1 MDTATLVNFDI
12 ENGKEVID
20 ALDRDGKTP
29 NVALWAKIP
38 DYEDWRLV
46 IASGQLDQTSSLSG
60 YTEINESLKRAG
72 FPFRRKPTISLR
84 PWTSPSFRDCAKPS
98 HRRSIPTECA
108 SGARCSATNT
118 WKTRSSIAFDRLAKG
133 SGQSSRLLIHSGAF
147 RTECAAVLY
156 ARIRPMKSSDNSLRF
171 A

>member
-1 MDTATLVNFDI
+1 MDTSTLVNFDI

-20 ALDRDGKTP
+20 ALDRDGKSP

-46 IASGQLDQTSSLSG
+46 IASDRIDQTSSLSG

-84 PWTSPSFRDCAKPS
+84 SMDKPFIQAL
-98 HRRSIPTECA
+98 RRAFA
-108 SGARCSATNT
+108 SAADTYGMRLGGQMFGDQYLED
-118 WKTRSSIAFDRLAKG
+118 AF
-133 SGQSSRLLIHSGAF
+133 
-147 RTECAAVLY
+147 VY
-156 ARIRPMKSSDNSLRF
+156 RIR
-171 A
+171 